1 MSFTPSPRKSEN
13 QVPPLNPSEC
23 LHTKA
28 RWPALPAA
36 VDWLEYSGR
45 RLGLTAEM
53 RLRLQLVCEELF
65 TNTLKHGRPGEAAG
79 DGIDIALEVDADA
92 ACLIY
97 TDRTEHFDPRTAQ
110 SAPDASLPEH
120 LADVGLA
127 LICALPA
134 RLDYQPLTPG
144 NRIRLYFPLP
154 APTST

>member
-1 MSFTPSPRKSEN
+1 
-13 QVPPLNPSEC
+13 

-65 TNTLKHGRPGEAAG
+65 TNTLKHGLPGEPAG
-79 DGIDIALEVDADA
+79 DNIDITLEVDAHA
-92 ACLIY
+92 ACLTY
-97 TDRTEHFDPRTAQ
+97 TDHAARFDPRAAQ
-110 SAPDASLPEH
+110 PSPDASPTQH
-120 LADVGLA
+120 VAGVGLA

-134 RLDYQPLTPG
+134 RLDYQPLASG

-154 APTST
+154 ASAPA